1 MTSRMRTMPAGIVLL
16 LCLVLGAGVAG
27 WADLTTE
34 EQPLVDRVSGFA
46 QQLRLA
52 VSVASFAVYSPTFRD
67 LRLHAQ
73 QLINLLEGAQGR
85 HFVRSDGSPSIP
97 VGLMVEVSA
106 WSRRYADTELET
118 ATRAMLMTAT
128 RNVRIYLD
136 LALDA
141 ALSVLDQR
149 HLDLAI
155 TDMLRVY
162 AYLAA
167 AYERPNESAVV
178 PALQTI
184 LRVFGVESIETPE

>member
-1 MTSRMRTMPAGIVLL
+1 MSPRTRTMSAGLVFL
-16 LCLVLGAGVAG
+16 LCVILGLGVPG
-27 WADLTTE
+27 RADLTTE

-52 VSVASFAVYSPTFRD
+52 ISVASFAVYAPTFRD

-73 QLINLLEGAQGR
+73 QLVNLLEGAEGR
-85 HFVRSDGSPSIP
+85 HFVRSDTAPPIS
-97 VGLMVEVSA
+97 VGLVVEISA
-106 WSRRYADTELET
+106 WSRRYADGDLEST
-118 ATRAMLMTAT
+118 VRANLAAAT

-162 AYLAA
+162 AYLVA
-167 AYERPNESAVV
+167 AYERPDESGAV
-178 PALQTI
+178 PGLQTI
-184 LRVFGVESIETPE
+184 LRAFAVTSSTAPD

>member
-1 MTSRMRTMPAGIVLL
+1 MTSRTRTMPAGLVLL
-16 LCLVLGAGVAG
+16 LCLVIGAGVTG

-34 EQPLVDRVSGFA
+34 VQPLGERVSGFA

-52 VSVASFAVYSPTFRD
+52 ISVASFAVYSPTFRD

-73 QLINLLEGAQGR
+73 QLINLLEGVQGR
-85 HFVRSDGSPSIP
+85 HFVRSDGSPSVP
-97 VGLMVEVSA
+97 VGLVVEVSA

-118 ATRAMLMTAT
+118 SVRAMLTTAT

-167 AYERPNESAVV
+167 AYEQPDESAAV

-184 LRVFGVESIETPE
+184 LRAFGVESSEIPD